1 MLLQVHHGRHSGRDE
16 ATERVSSGGAGVGV
30 AAAGRY
36 ASLCNDELLLESM
49 QQKSALPILKYLVET
64 VIWALRAVHN

>member
-1 MLLQVHHGRHSGRDE
+1 M
-16 ATERVSSGGAGVGV
+16 SSGGAGVGV